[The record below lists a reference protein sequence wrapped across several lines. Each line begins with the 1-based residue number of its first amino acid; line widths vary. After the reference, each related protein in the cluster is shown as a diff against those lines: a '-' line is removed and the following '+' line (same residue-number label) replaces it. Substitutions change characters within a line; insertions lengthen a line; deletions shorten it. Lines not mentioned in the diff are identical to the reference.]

1 MQNAEGVDQC
11 YFLSR
16 RLAIG
21 RKTLTHFFVFAFFE
35 IIDDVLA
42 NFIVVM
48 VANEKSKDDII
59 AELNDSKSWLWFFV
73 LCQSLIYSHAG
84 DSSI

>member
-1 MQNAEGVDQC
+1 MN
-11 YFLSR
+11 
-16 RLAIG
+16 
-21 RKTLTHFFVFAFFE
+21 RKTLTHIGFFFFAFFE

-59 AELNDSKSWLWFFV
+59 AELNDSMSWL
-73 LCQSLIYSHAG
+73 CC
-84 DSSI
+84 SSIKFDLHLCS